1 MVMFHSYVTNYQRVY
16 GLITI
21 KSPFAYDF
29 PMVFLWFTR
38 PGQGTRPMHILSGS
52 QWSILLIASSCELAI
67 FDHRK

>member
-29 PMVFLWFTR
+29 PMVFLWFAR
-38 PGQGTRPMHILSGS
+38 PGYQAYAYT
-52 QWSILLIASSCELAI
+52 
-67 FDHRK
+67 